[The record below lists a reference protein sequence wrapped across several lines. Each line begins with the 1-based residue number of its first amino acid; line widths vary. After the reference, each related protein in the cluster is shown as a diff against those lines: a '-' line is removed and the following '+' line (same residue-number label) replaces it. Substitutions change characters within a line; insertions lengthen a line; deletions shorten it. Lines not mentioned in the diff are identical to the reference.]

1 MTSEYPTLVLNAD
14 FSPVSTFPL
23 SIWDFARTM
32 RNVLKERVIVLET
45 YDAVLR
51 SPSITYKPP
60 SVVALKDYVTRPDR
74 VPFTRMNLFLR
85 DDFKCQYCGCKHP
98 PEDLTFDHV
107 IPRAEGGLTT
117 WDNIV
122 AACVPCNSRK
132 GHRLDMK
139 PIVAPRCPSARELSK
154 KRQISKTGLHR
165 SWLDYLY
172 WSGVL
177 ENDG

>member
-1 MTSEYPTLVLNAD
+1 MTSAYPTLVLNAD
-14 FSPVSTFPL
+14 FTPVSTYPL
-23 SIWDFARTM
+23 SVWDVARTM

-51 SPSITYKPP
+51 SPSVTYEPP
-60 SVVALKDYVTRPDR
+60 SVVALKSYIPTPDR
-74 VPFTRMNLFLR
+74 VPFTRMNLFVR
-85 DDFKCQYCGCKHP
+85 DEFKCQYCGRKHS

-107 IPRAEGGLTT
+107 IPRAHGGLTT

-132 GHRLDMK
+132 GHRTDMK
-139 PIVAPRCPSARELSK
+139 PIIMPRQPSSQDMRK
-154 KRQISKTGLHR
+154 KREIDRKSLHR

-177 ENDG
+177 EGD